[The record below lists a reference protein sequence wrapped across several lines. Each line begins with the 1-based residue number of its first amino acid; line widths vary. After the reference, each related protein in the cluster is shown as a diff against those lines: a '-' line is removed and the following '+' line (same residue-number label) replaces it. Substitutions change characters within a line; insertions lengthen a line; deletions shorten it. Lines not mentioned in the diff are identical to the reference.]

1 MYSISQLKKTLV
13 LDIETTSHYENY
25 EDFCANHPG
34 EIKFWARKAA
44 VCRKDFA
51 ELADKTDGEIYKQYA
66 AVYPRHAD
74 TSHATG
80 IPRSR
85 HQHRDHCRNLRA

>member
-1 MYSISQLKKTLV
+1 MYSISELKKTLV

-34 EIKFWARKAA
+34 EMKFWARKAA

-51 ELADKTDGEIYKQYA
+51 ELADKSDGEIYKQYA
-66 AVYPRHAD
+66 AVYP
-74 TSHATG
+74 
-80 IPRSR
+80 
-85 HQHRDHCRNLRA
+85 